1 MIYIDLPWKCYV
13 IFGYI
18 WPIYGQKLKTSD
30 LSIPTS
36 TLPETN
42 GDWETDGIAMIKTW
56 SSSLMKLT
64 SLSQFVNS
72 CLLYLY
78 IPLAF
83 AVLMYPLAQRWQE
96 LSDFVLS
103 EAEWNCMKLPFDR
116 LWSKGLL
123 QSPAGGLATR

>member
-72 CLLYLY
+72 CLLYL
-78 IPLAF
+78 
-83 AVLMYPLAQRWQE
+83 
-96 LSDFVLS
+96 
-103 EAEWNCMKLPFDR
+103 
-116 LWSKGLL
+116 
-123 QSPAGGLATR
+123 